1 MGGGES
7 LASALLSD
15 FCSGSAESESAGL
28 LIARVLVLSGIFF
41 FDAPGNFS
49 TISSRL

>member
-7 LASALLSD
+7 LALAALSD
-15 FCSGSAESESAGL
+15 FCSGSAESERAGL
-28 LIARVLVLSGIFF
+28 LIVRALVLSGVFF
-41 FDAPGNFS
+41 FNAPGNFS